1 MIRFFKLLSVIFLI
15 IIFSACKKDNSN
27 NNNNSNVNFAAT
39 LSGASESTPNTSTA
53 TGSSTGVYNMS
64 SKILTVTT
72 TYSGI
77 TVTVGHIHKGET
89 GISGPVEF
97 PFIITASPIL
107 FTSSALSISEETDLM
122 ENKFYVNLHSA
133 VYPAGEIRGQLIKQ

>member
-1 MIRFFKLLSVIFLI
+1 MIRLFKLLPVIILI

-27 NNNNSNVNFAAT
+27 NNNSNVNFSAT
-39 LSGASESTPNTSTA
+39 LTGASESSPNASTA

-64 SKILTVTT
+64 TKILTVTT
-72 TYSGI
+72 IYSGI

-89 GISGPVEF
+89 GVSGPVEF

-107 FTSSALSISEETDLM
+107 FTSSALSTSEETDLM
-122 ENKFYVNLHSA
+122 ENKFYVNLHSTT
-133 VYPAGEIRGQLIKQ
+133 YPAGEIRGQLIKQ